1 MIKTF
6 QIIALLFILP
16 LSVKASINPLD
27 VVINEIAWM
36 GTEANSS
43 DEWIELYNN
52 TNQDINL
59 EGWALYDKE
68 TLIEPLIG
76 IIQANSYYL
85 IERTDDSTI
94 QNISASQE
102 PSGWGGYGLNNN
114 GEHLKLLNQE
124 LVIIDEIDCSLGWF
138 EGGSSSFKTMERID
152 FKEIGSNLHNWQ
164 TSVSTQKIAID
175 SQGNI
180 INGTPNTK
188 NSTNLELPSEEIIY
202 SSDIMINEILPSPEG
217 ADSENEWIELKNQ
230 SNQEI
235 SLFNWSIR
243 DEKGTINTYVFPEN
257 TNIKPQ
263 GFLVLTRP
271 ISGITLNNSEDGLV
285 LIQPNQN
292 IISSVNYIN
301 APLGESFNYINFERV
316 WSDQLSPNSSNLPR
330 KEAEKETT
338 EENAIKNIPEEDPE
352 KDKTIHINNLEGDIE
367 GEIIDKNNFV
377 NVFLIALSTSILF
390 SFLILKLKKNLISS
404 KK

>member
-1 MIKTF
+1 MTKILK
-6 QIIALLFILP
+6 IIVLFFLFPFPI
-16 LSVKASINPLD
+16 KASINPLD

-52 TNQDINL
+52 TEQDINL
-59 EGWALYDKE
+59 EGWALYEKE
-68 TLIEPLIG
+68 VLIEPLTG
-76 IIQANSYYL
+76 IIQASSYYL

-94 QNISASQE
+94 QNIAANQE
-102 PSGWGGYGLNNN
+102 PSGWGGYGLNNS
-114 GEHLKLLNQE
+114 GEHLKLINQE

-152 FKEIGSNLHNWQ
+152 TKEIGSTLYNWQ

-188 NSTNLELPSEEIIY
+188 NSIYLESSSEEITY
-202 SSDIMINEILPSPEG
+202 SSDIIINEILPSPEG

-230 SNQEI
+230 GNQEVL
-235 SLFNWSIR
+235 LFNWSIR
-243 DEKGTINTYVFPEN
+243 DKKGTINTYVFPEN

-263 GFLVLTRP
+263 GFLILTRP

-285 LIQPNQN
+285 LMHPNGN
-292 IISSVNYIN
+292 IISSVNYVN
-301 APLGESFNYINFERV
+301 APIGESFNYINFERV
-316 WSDQLSPNSSNLPR
+316 WSDQLSPNSFNLSKKEPEIEVFEESNI
-330 KEAEKETT
+330 KETVEKNTEKEQVV
-338 EENAIKNIPEEDPE
+338 
-352 KDKTIHINNLEGDIE
+352 HINNIE
-367 GEIIDKNNFV
+367 GNIENKIIDKNNFI
-377 NVFLIALSTSILF
+377 NILLIALSTSILS
-390 SFLILKLKKNLISS
+390 SFLILKIKKKLISNT
-404 KK
+404 K